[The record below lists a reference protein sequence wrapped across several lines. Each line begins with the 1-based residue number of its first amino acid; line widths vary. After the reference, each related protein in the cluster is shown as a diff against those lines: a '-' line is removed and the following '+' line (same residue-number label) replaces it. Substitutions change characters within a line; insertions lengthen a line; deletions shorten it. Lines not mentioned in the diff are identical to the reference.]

1 MSRQQSGK
9 ELGAVSAQKSYFV
22 SDWDSSLINEQE
34 DHHRI
39 SDLTPFHPK
48 LGRFWVF
55 SLLLLCGP
63 WKNCKS
69 WCVGFGLCDPSKG
82 DYFLSLSR
90 CLVSII
96 RFGTLLREG
105 RKKLAIVSIF
115 GSWATSL
122 ETGLCTA
129 SAYFVRELGPFFF
142 PLFSIVLGPLVL
154 SEECLSIPTRKFSVA
169 ICVFSLKCEK
179 KEQARPWFPLRVC
192 SWKKKALF

>member
-1 MSRQQSGK
+1 VSRQQSGK

-82 DYFLSLSR
+82 DYFLSLS

-129 SAYFVRELGPFFF
+129 SAYFVRELGPFF
-142 PLFSIVLGPLVL
+142 PLILDSLGSSRFVGRMFEYSHTKILGRHL
-154 SEECLSIPTRKFSVA
+154 
-169 ICVFSLKCEK
+169 CVFTEM
-179 KEQARPWFPLRVC
+179 
-192 SWKKKALF
+192 WKKGTSSAVISSTVLFLN